1 MTLLCLA
8 PVFSVLAVVTL
19 HPNDHHVTNMDG
31 VQIEGQTCAS
41 GFGAYANA
49 MSSELY
55 AGGIQYGFEMKATE
69 DLSVIVQPFI
79 GASYTSRAFVPEL
92 PNGYQFDTGARMLIK
107 WKHVIGY
114 MGWQHDSNGGLGKK
128 VVDRHRWYGNT
139 GMDFLKFG
147 VGYSFR

>member
-8 PVFSVLAVVTL
+8 PVFAVLAVVTL
-19 HPNDHHVTNMDG
+19 YPNEHHTTSMDG

-41 GFGAYANA
+41 GFGVYANA
-49 MSSELY
+49 MSAELY

-92 PNGYQFDTGARMLIK
+92 PNGYQFDTGARLLVK
-107 WKHVIGY
+107 WKHLISYV
-114 MGWQHDSNGGLGKK
+114 GWQHDSNGGLGET
-128 VVDRHRWYGNT
+128 VVGRRWYGNT

-147 VGYSFR
+147 VGYSF